1 MRRVSFSF
9 EHIRIGEALPFS
21 VWDENGLMVAGSG
34 YILKDKRE
42 YDVMLG
48 KRDKLLV
55 DAIEYERYQSAYKK
69 RLNELLHGNRALG
82 AIASTRLTDMGA
94 VVARERAAS
103 RGSDRLAT
111 LKAAPP
117 RTEVPSVPNAAV
129 EASGTAST
137 KVEAPL
143 GEIPSSEADWLD
155 LQDQA
160 HALLRVSNPQNF
172 RERLEKL
179 QAHLGHYA
187 RLNPDGTLLSLF
199 FLSSRDLERYSGT
212 HAMLVSVMCG
222 IAARD
227 VLKWPA
233 LQETVLCHAALT
245 MNIGMS
251 IQQDRMA
258 QQKEPLNPKQREL
271 VRVHPSHSAALLRQL
286 GVTNRDLLE
295 AVLDHHAKAPGPLA
309 ARSQGQRMA
318 RLIQRADIFAA
329 AISPRASRS
338 AAATGIAMKAAY
350 FDENQAVDEAGAA
363 LVKAVGVYP
372 PGSFVRLASQEV
384 AIVVRRGRVT
394 SAPRVAVV
402 LNREGLPNNE
412 LTLRDTSLT
421 DWRVTAGLPS
431 ASVKVS
437 LNLSRLI
444 PLTRTPAS
452 NFPA

>member
-1 MRRVSFSF
+1 MKRVSFSF
-9 EHIRIGEALPFS
+9 DHIRIGEPLPFS

-34 YILKDKRE
+34 YALKDSRE
-42 YDVMLG
+42 YEVMLG

-55 DAIEYERYQSAYKK
+55 DAVEYERFQNTYKK
-69 RLNELLHGNRALG
+69 RLNSLMSGDRALG
-82 AIASTRLTDMGA
+82 AIAGTRLTDMG
-94 VVARERAAS
+94 VFVAKEKAAS
-103 RGSDRLAT
+103 GLSDRL
-111 LKAAPP
+111 L
-117 RTEVPSVPNAAV
+117 
-129 EASGTAST
+129 GL
-137 KVEAPL
+137 KVEAKRAPAPQAVAAISETISDKSAPEPRL
-143 GEIPSSEADWLD
+143 GNMPSSEADWLD

-172 RERLEKL
+172 REQLEKL
-179 QAHLGHYA
+179 QAHLSHFA
-187 RLNPDGTLLSLF
+187 RLSPDGTLLSLF
-199 FLSSRDLERYSGT
+199 FLSSRGLDRYSGT

-251 IQQDRMA
+251 VQQDRMA
-258 QQKEPLNPKQREL
+258 QQKEPLNPRQREL
-271 VRVHPSHSAALLRQL
+271 VREHPSHSAALLRQL

-309 ARSQGQRMA
+309 ARSLGQRMA

-412 LTLRDTSLT
+412 LTLRDTSLA

-431 ASVKVS
+431 ASVKV
-437 LNLSRLI
+437 NLSLARLI
-444 PLTRTPAS
+444 PLTRPPAS

>member
-9 EHIRIGEALPFS
+9 EHIRIGEPLPFS

-42 YDVMLG
+42 YDVMIG

-55 DAIEYERYQSAYKK
+55 DAIEYERFQNAYQM
-69 RLNELLHGNRALG
+69 RLNALLSGDRALG

-94 VVARERAAS
+94 VVARERTVS

-117 RTEVPSVPNAAV
+117 RTEVLAVPNAAV
-129 EASGTAST
+129 EASGSAGT

-258 QQKEPLNPKQREL
+258 QQREPLNPKQREL
-271 VRVHPSHSAALLRQL
+271 VRAHPSHSAALLRQL

-412 LTLRDTSLT
+412 LTLRDTSLA

>member
-9 EHIRIGEALPFS
+9 DHIRIGEPLPFS

-34 YILKDKRE
+34 YTLKDGRE
-42 YDVMLG
+42 YEVMLG

-55 DAIEYERYQSAYKK
+55 DAIEYERFQSAYKK
-69 RLNELLHGNRALG
+69 RLNELVYGNRALG
-82 AIASTRLTDMGA
+82 SIANTRLTDMG
-94 VVARERAAS
+94 VFVAKEKAAS
-103 RGSDRLAT
+103 GLSDRLAG
-111 LKAAPP
+111 L
-117 RTEVPSVPNAAV
+117 
-129 EASGTAST
+129 
-137 KVEAPL
+137 KVEAKRAPAPQAVAAINETISGSSAL
-143 GEIPSSEADWLD
+143 ELQPGNMPSSEADWLD

-179 QAHLGHYA
+179 QAHLSHFA
-187 RLNPDGTLLSLF
+187 RLNPDGTLLGLF
-199 FLSSRDLERYSGT
+199 FLSSRGLDRYSGT

-251 IQQDRMA
+251 VQQDRMA

-271 VRVHPSHSAALLRQL
+271 VREHPSHSAALLRQL

-309 ARSQGQRMA
+309 ARSLGQRMA

-338 AAATGIAMKAAY
+338 AAATGSAMKAAY

-372 PGSFVRLASQEV
+372 PGSFVRLANQEV

-412 LTLRDTSLT
+412 LTLRDTSLA

-431 ASVKVS
+431 ASVKV
-437 LNLSRLI
+437 NLSLARLI
-444 PLTRTPAS
+444 PLTRPPAS

>member
-9 EHIRIGEALPFS
+9 DHIRIGEPLPFS

-34 YILKDKRE
+34 YTLKDERE
-42 YDVMLG
+42 YEVMLG

-55 DAIEYERYQSAYKK
+55 DAIEYERFQSAYKK
-69 RLNELLHGNRALG
+69 RLNELVYGNRALS
-82 AIASTRLTDMGA
+82 AIAGTRLTDMG
-94 VVARERAAS
+94 VFVAKEKAAS
-103 RGSDRLAT
+103 GLSDRLAG
-111 LKAAPP
+111 L
-117 RTEVPSVPNAAV
+117 
-129 EASGTAST
+129 
-137 KVEAPL
+137 KVEVKRAPAPQAVAAISETISDKSAPEPRL
-143 GEIPSSEADWLD
+143 GNMPSSEADWLD

-172 RERLEKL
+172 REQLEKL
-179 QAHLGHYA
+179 QAHLSHFA
-187 RLNPDGTLLSLF
+187 RLSPDGTLLSLF
-199 FLSSRDLERYSGT
+199 FLSSRGLDRYSGT

-251 IQQDRMA
+251 VQQDRMA

-271 VRVHPSHSAALLRQL
+271 VREHPSHSAALLRQL

-309 ARSQGQRMA
+309 ARSLGQRMA

-338 AAATGIAMKAAY
+338 AAATGSAMKAAY

-412 LTLRDTSLT
+412 LTLRDTSLA

-431 ASVKVS
+431 ASVKV
-437 LNLSRLI
+437 NLSLARLI
-444 PLTRTPAS
+444 PLTRPPAS